1 MTSIDVGTLEQANI
15 ILFDKTT
22 QFNEIKA
29 RALDIVTKGMR
40 SNTLE
45 IINWCTKIWNALHQ
59 DPQFWTFID
68 QVFLL
73 C

>member
-1 MTSIDVGTLEQANI
+1 MTSIDVNTLEQANI

-22 QFNEIKA
+22 QFNEMKA

-45 IINWCTKIWNALHQ
+45 IVII
-59 DPQFWTFID
+59 II
-68 QVFLL
+68 
-73 C
+73 